1 MINFSRLFFILG
13 IKILTTG
20 YNSCKITTKGQRKSN
35 FIKGAKMS
43 KISDIIETF
52 ILEQLEQAEF
62 IDLSRNELASFFNCA
77 PSQINYVLSTRF
89 TEPKGFL
96 IESYRGGG
104 GYIRLARINIDRSE
118 YINHLICDTLTREI
132 DYKEGLSIISKLC
145 ELELIDSSSAMIL
158 GYAISPKSLAL
169 PIRIENKQRANIL
182 KNVLIN
188 LLKENGDV

>member
-1 MINFSRLFFILG
+1 
-13 IKILTTG
+13 
-20 YNSCKITTKGQRKSN
+20 
-35 FIKGAKMS
+35 MS

-52 ILEQLEQAEF
+52 ILDQMQQADF

-89 TEPKGFL
+89 TEPKGYL

-104 GYIRLARINIDRSE
+104 GYIRLARININRSG
-118 YINHLICDTLTREI
+118 YINHLICDTLMGEI
-132 DYKEGLSIISKLC
+132 DYKEGLSILSKLC
-145 ELELIDSSSAMIL
+145 ELDLLDNSSASIL

-169 PIRIENKQRANIL
+169 PIRMENKQRANIL

-188 LLKENGDV
+188 ILKENGDV